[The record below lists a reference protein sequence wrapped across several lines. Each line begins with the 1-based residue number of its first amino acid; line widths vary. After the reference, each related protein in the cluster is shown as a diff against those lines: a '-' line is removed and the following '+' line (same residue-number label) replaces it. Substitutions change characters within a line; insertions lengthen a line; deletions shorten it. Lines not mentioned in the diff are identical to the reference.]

1 MSSKGKPYRRVV
13 VDAFEIL
20 IGKGDRE
27 NDVLTFDVAEPRD
40 LWMHVAGGVSG
51 SHVVVRVPEDD
62 GEVPRA
68 VVEHAAA
75 LSAWYSKARSARRV
89 DVHVCRVADVS
100 KRRGAPAGEVH
111 LRRWRVVRVAPRA
124 E

>member
-1 MSSKGKPYRRVV
+1 CPRSDASGANRRSRGRRTFVTSPRSRVSSCMSSKGKPYRRVV

-51 SHVVVRVPEDD
+51 SHVFGSVISHT
-62 GEVPRA
+62 GI
-68 VVEHAAA
+68 
-75 LSAWYSKARSARRV
+75 
-89 DVHVCRVADVS
+89 
-100 KRRGAPAGEVH
+100 
-111 LRRWRVVRVAPRA
+111 WRISPS
-124 E
+124 